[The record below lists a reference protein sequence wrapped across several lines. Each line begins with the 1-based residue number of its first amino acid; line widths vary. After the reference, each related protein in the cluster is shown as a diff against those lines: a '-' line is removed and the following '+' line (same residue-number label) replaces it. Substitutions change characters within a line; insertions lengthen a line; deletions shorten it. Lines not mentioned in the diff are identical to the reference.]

1 MPHLPKITSFFLL
14 LTLLTAVASAQKPVI
29 WSDQPAT
36 KWENALPV
44 GNGRL
49 GAMVFGRPA
58 EEEIDINENSY
69 WTGGPYS
76 TVVKGAAQSLP
87 QIQQL
92 IFDGE
97 YRKAHVLFSRK
108 MLGYPVEQQKYQPL
122 ASLVIHSSVSGPPAS
137 YRNELNL
144 DTAIATTSYSLNQ
157 VHFVREVFASP
168 VDQVIVVRITADK
181 PGSISFT
188 AQLRGFRNTA
198 DSNYATDY
206 FHMEGIAPDTLVL
219 RGRSADYMGVKSAL
233 RYEARL
239 RAIVSG
245 GSASVADDELRVSG
259 ADSVTLLIAAAT
271 NFVSYK
277 DVSADEHDRVERVL
291 AATVRRSYETIR
303 QDHIRQHQSLFRR
316 VALSLDETQDS
327 ALPTPQRL
335 KAFNGAND
343 PALAALL
350 FQFGRYLLITSSR
363 PGSQPANLQGIWN
376 KDSNP
381 AWDSKYTTNIN
392 TEMNYWPAEVANLSE
407 CAEPLFTMIR
417 DLTDQG
423 THVAREHY
431 GAPGWV
437 FHQNTDLWRVA
448 APMDG
453 ASWGAFT
460 TGGAWLATHLWEHY
474 LFTGDKEFLRANY
487 PILKG
492 SAEFFLAFLIEHPKY
507 GWLVTNPS
515 TSPENFP
522 AGPANTQ
529 FFDEITM
536 MTTGTTLTA
545 GSTIDMSILRE
556 LFDDVSMAA
565 ADLGIDAE
573 FRKKLLAARAR
584 LAPLQIGRK
593 GNLQEWLE
601 DWDETEEH
609 HRHLSPLWGL
619 YPGKEISVRRS
630 PQFAKASRVVL
641 EQRGLTGNGWS
652 SAWKAA
658 LWARLAEGDRAL
670 ENIQYG
676 VRNYTTESLFSI
688 CSKAMQVDGA
698 FGMTAAIAEMLLQS
712 QDAELHFLPA
722 LPHGWK
728 NGRVT
733 GLIARGG
740 FEVGFE
746 WKDGR
751 LRTAKIRSRLGKMC
765 RIRVSGTPQIFDGN
779 LPVSTTTVEPGLIEF
794 PTDSGSEYSIVVAK

>member
-1 MPHLPKITSFFLL
+1 
-14 LTLLTAVASAQKPVI
+14 
-29 WSDQPAT
+29 
-36 KWENALPV
+36 
-44 GNGRL
+44 
-49 GAMVFGRPA
+49 MVFGRPVD
-58 EEEIDINENSY
+58 EEIDINENTY

-76 TVVKGAAQSLP
+76 TVVNGAAQSLP

-108 MLGYPVEQQKYQPL
+108 ILGYPVEQQKYQPL
-122 ASLVIHSSVSGPPAS
+122 ASLAIRSTLPGPPTS
-137 YRNELNL
+137 YRSELNL
-144 DTAIATTSYSLNQ
+144 DTAIATTSYTSNQ
-157 VHFVREVFASP
+157 VRYIREVFATP
-168 VDQVIVVRITADK
+168 VDHVLVVRITADK
-181 PGSISFT
+181 PASISFT

-206 FHMEGIAPDTLVL
+206 FHMEGIAPDALVL

-239 RAIVSG
+239 QAIASG
-245 GSASVADDELRVSG
+245 GSIRVSDDELIVSG

-271 NFVSYK
+271 NFVNYR
-277 DVSADEHDRVERVL
+277 DVSADEHDRVDRALV
-291 AATVRRSYETIR
+291 AAASRSYDVIR
-303 QDHIRQHQSLFRR
+303 EDQIREHQRLFRR
-316 VALSLDETQDS
+316 VQLQFEETQDS
-327 ALPTPQRL
+327 SLPTAERL
-335 KAFNGAND
+335 KAFSGAND
-343 PALAALL
+343 PALATLL

-363 PGSQPANLQGIWN
+363 PGSQPANLQGLWN

-407 CAEPLFTMIR
+407 CAEPLFAMLS

-423 THVAREHY
+423 SDVAREHY

-453 ASWGAFT
+453 ANWGAFT

-474 LFTGDKEFLRANY
+474 LYTGDKEFLRKNY

-492 SAEFFLAFLIEHPKY
+492 SAEFFLAFLTKHPRY

-522 AGPANTQ
+522 AGPASIP

-536 MTTGTTLTA
+536 MTSGTTLTA

-556 LFDDVSMAA
+556 LFDEVSSAA
-565 ADLGIDAE
+565 AELGVDPE
-573 FRKKLLAARAR
+573 FRQKLFAARAQ
-584 LAPLQIGRK
+584 LAPLQIGKK
-593 GNLQEWLE
+593 GNLQEWIE

-609 HRHLSPLWGL
+609 HRHLSPLWAL
-619 YPGKEISVRRS
+619 YPGKEISMRRS

-658 LWARLAEGDRAL
+658 LWARLGEGDRAL

-676 VRNYTTESLFSI
+676 VHNYTTDSLFSI

-698 FGMTAAIAEMLLQS
+698 FGMTAAIAEMLFQS
-712 QDAELHFLPA
+712 QDAELNFLPA
-722 LPHGWK
+722 LPHDWK
-728 NGRVT
+728 SGRVS
-733 GLIARGG
+733 GLVARGG
-740 FEVGFE
+740 FEVDFA

-751 LRTAKIRSRLGKMC
+751 LRQAKIKSRLGKMC
-765 RIRVSGTPQIFDGN
+765 RLRISEAPQIFSGN
-779 LPVSTTTVEPGLIEF
+779 QQVPMKTVEPGLFEF
-794 PTDSGSEYSIVVAK
+794 ATKPGIEYSIVVAR